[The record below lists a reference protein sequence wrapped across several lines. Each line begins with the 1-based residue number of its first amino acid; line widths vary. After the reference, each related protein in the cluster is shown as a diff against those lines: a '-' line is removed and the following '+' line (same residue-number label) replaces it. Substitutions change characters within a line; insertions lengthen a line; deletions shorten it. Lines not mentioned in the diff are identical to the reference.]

1 VSPDNDLIAAF
12 DPRRLHDDYYR
23 NPFPTYAA
31 LRRES
36 PVHRCPDGSF
46 FLTRHA
52 DINAVYR
59 NPKLFSSDKRSQ
71 FAPAFGTD
79 APLYQHHT
87 TSLVFNDPPLHTHVR
102 KAFGNALSPKMIVA
116 MEPGVVELV
125 DRLLDRIEERGRA
138 DLISDFAAAIPVE
151 IIGNL
156 LRIPQD
162 EREPLRRWSL
172 AILGA
177 LEFGLSEQA
186 IAAGNQCVEEMLA
199 FLADFVARRRN
210 SLSDDEDDLLA
221 RLIRWES
228 DGYTLSENEL
238 YHQCIFLLNAGH
250 ETTSN
255 LIGNGVHLLL
265 THPEELARLRERP
278 QLIDSAVEEM
288 LRCES
293 PNQFGNR
300 TTVSATEI
308 AGVPIPAGSIL
319 TLSIGAANRDPEVF
333 SDPDRFDIARS
344 PNPHLAFGA
353 GIHTCAGLSVA
364 RLEGRVA
371 VGRMIMRFPRLRL
384 DGEPLRSMR
393 ARFRGF
399 DEAMI
404 AVD

>member
-1 VSPDNDLIAAF
+1 VSPDNELVAAF
-12 DPRRLHDDYYR
+12 DPRRLSDDYYR

-31 LRRES
+31 LRRQS
-36 PVHRCPDGSF
+36 PVHRCPDGSY
-46 FLTRHA
+46 FLSRYA

-125 DRLLDRIEERGRA
+125 DRLLDSIEERGRA
-138 DLISDFAAAIPVE
+138 DLIGDFAAAIPVE

-186 IAAGNQCVEEMLA
+186 IASGNRCVEEMLA

-228 DGYTLSENEL
+228 DGYKLSEIEL

-265 THPEELARLRERP
+265 SHPQELARLRHEP

-300 TTVSATEI
+300 TTVSDTEI
-308 AGVPIPAGSIL
+308 GGVAIPAGSIL

-333 SDPDRFDIARS
+333 ADPDRFDIARS

-371 VGRMIMRFPRLRL
+371 VGRMIARFPRLRL
-384 DGEPLRSMR
+384 DGEPVRSMR

-399 DEAMI
+399 DEARI